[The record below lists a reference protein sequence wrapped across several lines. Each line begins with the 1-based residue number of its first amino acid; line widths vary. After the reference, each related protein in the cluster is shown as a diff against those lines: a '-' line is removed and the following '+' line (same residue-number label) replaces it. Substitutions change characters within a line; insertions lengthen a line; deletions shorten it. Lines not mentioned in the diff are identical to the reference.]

1 MEPAFIPS
9 APEDSALQDVFE
21 AVKTMDP
28 DGRRLARVTRQTFDQ
43 LYDGQRTGR
52 FRLDQ
57 LHKTEKTH
65 FGTLFEINLQRE
77 FSFEEGRVLDFRIAG
92 HEVDSKYS
100 HTGQWMLPP
109 ESFEQLVMVA
119 KADDKLGTWSFGL
132 VRVTEANRRTS
143 ANRDRKTGLNTL
155 GRSRILWLFQDE
167 GLPPNILQQLPEAT
181 VDLIMSHRGG
191 QARVNELFRNAVN
204 VPITRSVIA
213 TVAQQADYMKRVRE
227 NGGAR
232 SSLRPEGL
240 LILSGDY
247 SNQRDLAWTLGATV
261 PQRGELVSVKVVP
274 TDSQDGTIIEGELWQ
289 MVPADHK
296 TLRAAPRISAST
308 PMMSRAEAD
317 WETPS
322 L

>member
-1 MEPAFIPS
+1 MEPAFIPN

-28 DGRRLARVTRQTFDQ
+28 DGGRLARVTRQTFDQ

-109 ESFEQLVMVA
+109 ESFE
-119 KADDKLGTWSFGL
+119 
-132 VRVTEANRRTS
+132 
-143 ANRDRKTGLNTL
+143 
-155 GRSRILWLFQDE
+155 
-167 GLPPNILQQLPEAT
+167 QLPEAT